1 MRMVLLGPPGAGKG
15 TMAQVLSKNLNI
27 PQVSTGDMLREALKK
42 ATGLGARAKEFMDRG
57 DLVPDQIVIELVRE
71 RLHQPDAEHGFI
83 LDGFPRTA
91 EQAESLCAMLEE
103 VRMPLGV
110 AIYFPTTLGMIQRRL
125 GGRRICGNCGKTYH
139 MTNYRP
145 KKDGVCDVCQ
155 GALIQRTDDH
165 EDAIE
170 HRLEVYKKQ
179 TAPVIEYYKKRNLLE
194 EASGDLDVPELSVI
208 LDGIFKRRKLV
219 GNRA

>member
-15 TMAQVLSKNLNI
+15 TMAQVLSKSLNI

-42 ATGLGARAKEFMDRG
+42 ATPLGIKAKGYMDRG
-57 DLVPDQIVIELVRE
+57 DLVPDQIVIELVKE

-91 EQAESLCAMLEE
+91 DQAVSLCNMLEE
-103 VRMPLGV
+103 VGMPLGV
-110 AIYFPTTLGMIQRRL
+110 AIYFPTTTPMILRRL
-125 GGRRICGNCGKTYH
+125 GGRRVCGSCGKTYH

-145 KKDGVCDVCQ
+145 KKDGVCDVC
-155 GALIQRTDDH
+155 GSALIQRTDDR

-170 HRLEVYKKQ
+170 HRLDVYEKQ
-179 TAPVIEYYKKRNLLE
+179 TEPVIEYYKKRNLLE

-208 LDGIFKRRKLV
+208 LDEVFKRRKLV